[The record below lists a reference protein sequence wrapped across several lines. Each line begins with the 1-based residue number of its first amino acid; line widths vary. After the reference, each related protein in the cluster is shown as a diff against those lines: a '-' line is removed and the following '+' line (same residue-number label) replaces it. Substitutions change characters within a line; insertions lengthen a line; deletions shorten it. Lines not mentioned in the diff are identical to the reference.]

1 MMMLQDSV
9 NDMSNVMKEFM
20 SELNVWR
27 QSVESRLPPTRALD
41 ITSHHPSPEASFA
54 IPSKDNTSTWPAS
67 VQQRNQ
73 QLTRM
78 SNIKM
83 GSPNVTHQHMSPGG
97 PQRSTPIKQ
106 EAMLG
111 APQQPATPA
120 ESVRTDH
127 SRATDSAPKEKN
139 GLQSDHTTPAHKL
152 LEEWPSMINFCRDVD
167 YLNRLKENGQDVSE
181 YPMQLEQNRGLLRVW
196 GVGEGQDLND
206 GAQGPGSPESSNDSD
221 AYSPAPGREG
231 LWGHPPVDQSSPS
244 TSTTNG
250 DGPSSHPSSEGGL
263 GPDGRPDFHSR
274 VLWQLYESYITN
286 MHNLHPFMNPSKIRR
301 MFQEFSEQYSP
312 DVKSN
317 SAASPNANSL
327 ASHFSQGVK
336 RKRSGSAFGE
346 PYSSKGA
353 IERSLRNA
361 IVLLILALGK
371 VCNYKDQLPSPQS
384 DKGSA
389 MSGAWG
395 LHKESPHANGSF
407 SNDTADDHRP
417 RNIDILPGM
426 AYFAYATDILGNQQ
440 GGNTVAHA
448 QAMILAA
455 LYLSQYARVME
466 SWSWIN
472 NACRITMI
480 LVKA

>member
-1 MMMLQDSV
+1 ML
-9 NDMSNVMKEFM
+9 
-20 SELNVWR
+20 
-27 QSVESRLPPTRALD
+27 A
-41 ITSHHPSPEASFA
+41 
-54 IPSKDNTSTWPAS
+54 
-67 VQQRNQ
+67 
-73 QLTRM
+73 
-78 SNIKM
+78 
-83 GSPNVTHQHMSPGG
+83 
-97 PQRSTPIKQ
+97 
-106 EAMLG
+106 

-127 SRATDSAPKEKN
+127 SRTTDSAPKEKN

-152 LEEWPSMINFCRDVD
+152 LEEWPSMINFCRDVE
-167 YLNRLKENGQDVSE
+167 YLNKLKENGQDVSE

-231 LWGHPPVDQSSPS
+231 LWGHPPADHSSPS

-250 DGPSSHPSSEGGL
+250 DGPSSHPSFEGGL
-263 GPDGRPDFHSR
+263 GPDGRPNFHSR
-274 VLWQLYESYITN
+274 VLWQLYESYIRN

-301 MFQEFSEQYSP
+301 MFQEFSDQYSP
-312 DVKSN
+312 DAKSN
-317 SAASPNANSL
+317 SAASPAANAL
-327 ASHFSQGVK
+327 GSQFNHGVK

-371 VCNYKDQLPSPQS
+371 VCDYKGQLPSPQS
-384 DKGSA
+384 DKGAA
-389 MSGAWG
+389 MNGAWG
-395 LHKESPHANGSF
+395 LHRESPHANGSF
-407 SNDTADDHRP
+407 TSDSTDDHRP

-426 AYFAYATDILGNQQ
+426 AYFAFATDILGNQQ